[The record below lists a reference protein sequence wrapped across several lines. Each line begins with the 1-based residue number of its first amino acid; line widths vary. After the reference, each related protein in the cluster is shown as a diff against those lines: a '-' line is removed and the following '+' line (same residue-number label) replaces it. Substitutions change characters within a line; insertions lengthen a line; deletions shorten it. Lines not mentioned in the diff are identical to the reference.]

1 MELII
6 FFIIGALAGFAAGLF
21 GVGGGT
27 IIVPLL
33 FIVFT
38 QMGYPTDSIMH
49 LALGTSLATIIVTS
63 ISSLMA
69 HNKKGSVMWPVF
81 KNLAPGMALGCFFG
95 AGVAGKISGTHLQ
108 IIVGIFLLWVAYR
121 MFSKSKKPSAQS
133 QQSATAANDLSA
145 SDTNSNININSA
157 DATAVTL
164 PSTPNQLA
172 AGGVIGIASAIFGI
186 GGGSLT
192 VPYLTH
198 YGVVMQKAVGTSAAC
213 GLPIAIAGA
222 LGFMIFG
229 MQQQL
234 DVPNTIGFVHLYAF
248 LGIASMSFITAKLGA
263 KVAHILSPQLLKRCF
278 AILLTVVGCYFLF
291 KAYMS

>member
-6 FFIIGALAGFAAGLF
+6 FLAIGALAGFAAGLF

-38 QMGYPTDSIMH
+38 QMDYSPDVIMH

-69 HNKKGSVMWPVF
+69 HHKNGAVIWPVF
-81 KNLAPGMALGCFFG
+81 KNLAPPMAIGCFLG
-95 AGVAGKISGTHLQ
+95 AGVAGWLSGVHLQ
-108 IIVGIFLLWVAYR
+108 LIVGVFLIWVAYT
-121 MFSKSKKPSAQS
+121 MFVGAKKVLDS
-133 QQSATAANDLSA
+133 TK
-145 SDTNSNININSA
+145 I
-157 DATAVTL
+157 L
-164 PSTPNQLA
+164 PSSAKQFMA
-172 AGGVIGIASAIFGI
+172 GSVIGGVSAIFGI

-192 VPYLTH
+192 VPYLTR
-198 YGVVMQKAVGTSAAC
+198 YGVVIQKAVGTSAAC

-229 MQQQL
+229 MNQQ
-234 DVPNTIGFVHLYAF
+234 VNIPNTIGFVHIYAF
-248 LGIASMSFITAKLGA
+248 LGISVMSFFTAKLGA
-263 KVAHILSPQLLKRCF
+263 KVAHALSPQILKQCF
-278 AILLTVVGCYFLF
+278 AVLLVIVGIFFLV
-291 KAYMS
+291 KGLI

>member
-1 MELII
+1 MELLI
-6 FFIIGALAGFAAGLF
+6 FLVIGALAGFAAGLF

-38 QMGYPTDSIMH
+38 QMDYSPDNVMH
-49 LALGTSLATIIVTS
+49 LALGTSLATIIITS

-69 HNKKGSVMWPVF
+69 HNKKGAVLWPVF
-81 KNLAPGMALGCFFG
+81 KNLTPGMALGCFFG
-95 AGVAGKISGTHLQ
+95 AGIAGQISGLYLQ
-108 IIVGIFLLWVAYR
+108 LIVGVFLLWVAFN
-121 MFSKSKKPSAQS
+121 MFTSGKKKVASNAVS
-133 QQSATAANDLSA
+133 NAN
-145 SDTNSNININSA
+145 NI
-157 DATAVTL
+157 DVGL
-164 PSTPNQLA
+164 PSKPKQLA

-192 VPYLTH
+192 VPYLTR

-229 MQQQL
+229 IQQEVT
-234 DVPNTIGFVHLYAF
+234 VPNTIGFVHVYAF
-248 LGIASMSFITAKLGA
+248 LGISIMSFFTAKVGA
-263 KVAHILSPQLLKRCF
+263 KVAHMLSPELLKRCF
-278 AILLTVVGCYFLF
+278 SILLFAVGCFFLY
-291 KAYMS
+291 KGLV

>member
-1 MELII
+1 MELLI
-6 FFIIGALAGFAAGLF
+6 FLVIGALAGFAAGLF

-38 QMGYPTDSIMH
+38 QMGYPADNIMH

-69 HNKKGSVMWPVF
+69 HNKKGAVIWPVF
-81 KNLAPGMALGCFFG
+81 KNLAPGLALGCFFG
-95 AGVAGKISGTHLQ
+95 AGIAGLLSGLYLQ
-108 IIVGIFLLWVAYR
+108 LIVGVFLIWVAYR
-121 MFSKSKKPSAQS
+121 MF
-133 QQSATAANDLSA
+133 TAGKRRANAND
-145 SDTNSNININSA
+145 TNHA
-157 DATAVTL
+157 PVVL
-164 PSTPNQLA
+164 PSKPKQLA

-192 VPYLTH
+192 VPYLTR

-222 LGFMIFG
+222 LGFMFFG
-229 MQQQL
+229 MQQHV
-234 DVPNTIGFVHLYAF
+234 DVPNTIGFVHIYAF
-248 LGIASMSFITAKLGA
+248 LGIASMSFVTAKLGA
-263 KVAHILSPQLLKRCF
+263 KVAHILSPELLKKCF
-278 AILLTVVGCYFLF
+278 AVLLVVVGIYFLY
-291 KAYMS
+291 KALV

>member
-6 FFIIGALAGFAAGLF
+6 FLAIGALAGFAAGLF

-38 QMGYPTDSIMH
+38 QMDYSPDVIMH
-49 LALGTSLATIIVTS
+49 LALGTSLATIVVTS

-69 HNKKGSVMWPVF
+69 HHKNGAVIWPVF
-81 KNLAPGMALGCFFG
+81 KNLALPMAIGCFFG
-95 AGVAGKISGTHLQ
+95 AGLAGWLSGIHLQ
-108 IIVGIFLLWVAYR
+108 LIVGVFLIWVAYT
-121 MFSKSKKPSAQS
+121 MFVGAKKVVDS
-133 QQSATAANDLSA
+133 
-145 SDTNSNININSA
+145 TN
-157 DATAVTL
+157 TL
-164 PSTPNQLA
+164 PSSAKQVM
-172 AGGVIGIASAIFGI
+172 AGSVIGGASAIFGI

-192 VPYLTH
+192 VPYLTR

-229 MQQQL
+229 MNQQ
-234 DVPNTIGFVHLYAF
+234 VNIPNTIGFVHIYAF
-248 LGIASMSFITAKLGA
+248 FGISVMSFFTAKLGA
-263 KVAHILSPQLLKRCF
+263 KVAHALSPQILKKCF
-278 AILLTVVGCYFLF
+278 AVLLVIIGIFFLV
-291 KAYMS
+291 KGLV

>member
-6 FFIIGALAGFAAGLF
+6 FLIIGALAGFAAGLF

-33 FIVFT
+33 YIVFS
-38 QMGYPTDSIMH
+38 QMGYSADTIMH

-69 HNKKGSVMWPVF
+69 HNKNGAVIWPVF

-95 AGVAGKISGTHLQ
+95 AGIAGWLSGVHLQ
-108 IIVGIFLLWVAYR
+108 IIVGLFLLWVAFK
-121 MFSKSKKPSAQS
+121 MFKGGKKQ
-133 QQSATAANDLSA
+133 TAASA
-145 SDTNSNININSA
+145 GTNIN
-157 DATAVTL
+157 DANTAL
-164 PSTPNQLA
+164 PSRPKQLA
-172 AGGVIGIASAIFGI
+172 AGAGIGIASAIFGI
-186 GGGSLT
+186 GGGSIT
-192 VPYLTH
+192 VPYLTR

-229 MQQQL
+229 IQQDV
-234 DVPNTIGFVHLYAF
+234 DVPNTIGFVHIYAF
-248 LGIASMSFITAKLGA
+248 LGIGSMSFFTAKLGA
-263 KVAHILSPQLLKRCF
+263 KVAHMLSPELLKKCF
-278 AILLTVVGCYFLF
+278 AVLLFVVACFFLY
-291 KAYMS
+291 KGLLAIS